1 MKNSYLV
8 IASCLMGIFLLYI
21 LLFIHTFFNFQNEF
35 TYSFKSLE
43 NLNFHEK
50 YSKKIHHIR
59 DELVLNTLFKKPQ
72 VEDLLFTTI
81 TNPEEKE
88 VVVLFQGDSWMEQLT
103 SPVDN
108 NFISAELVKKFANN
122 KKINFINGGIASYSP
137 SLMSLQ
143 LDVLENDFQIL
154 PNIVIAYIDQ
164 TDLGDENCRYKNI
177 KVFEDGVL
185 KSIQSE
191 AYIMYRDLFNYSQIY
206 GLSKIFLKDES
217 KILKTFHLINFKFKY
232 GISKSSI
239 RFYRKYI
246 SNLESDKE
254 KIKKCY
260 ASNVLSYLMKPND
273 SEIKYFEDS
282 IREYIKKIEQKKHIK
297 KLILVTAPHKAN
309 FNSKELYKLN
319 VSDLVDGIIKNK
331 KNISHVNFS
340 TILLNNKNFDYK
352 NIWHVDNMH
361 FNSNTHGK
369 LFIKKILDEL
379 SKYLIL

>member
-1 MKNSYLV
+1 M
-8 IASCLMGIFLLYI
+8 
-21 LLFIHTFFNFQNEF
+21 
-35 TYSFKSLE
+35 
-43 NLNFHEK
+43 
-50 YSKKIHHIR
+50 
-59 DELVLNTLFKKPQ
+59 
-72 VEDLLFTTI
+72 
-81 TNPEEKE
+81 
-88 VVVLFQGDSWMEQLT
+88 
-103 SPVDN
+103 
-108 NFISAELVKKFANN
+108 
-122 KKINFINGGIASYSP
+122 
-137 SLMSLQ
+137 
-143 LDVLENDFQIL
+143 
-154 PNIVIAYIDQ
+154 
-164 TDLGDENCRYKNI
+164 
-177 KVFEDGVL
+177 
-185 KSIQSE
+185 
-191 AYIMYRDLFNYSQIY
+191 
-206 GLSKIFLKDES
+206 SKIFLKDES

-260 ASNVLSYLMKPND
+260 ASNILSYLMKPNN